1 MEKPDSDLG
10 VPYLLW
16 RSLVRETLQPQPL
29 EYGLLK
35 QIGHAS
41 MAGLRRMKSIFI
53 KGKIIRRRVVKQIHD
68 GGTHIRRF
76 HPYGAI
82 KGLDTCLGHGRIGCS
97 TKRSES
103 CEVGKGGDHHSL
115 R

>member
-1 MEKPDSDLG
+1 MQSKP
-10 VPYLLW
+10 
-16 RSLVRETLQPQPL
+16 RE
-29 EYGLLK
+29 YRLLK

-41 MAGLRRMKSIFI
+41 MAGLRGMKPIFI

-76 HPYGAI
+76 HLYGTI
-82 KGLDTCLGHGRIGCS
+82 KGLDTCLVYGRIGCS